1 MKILQ
6 LCYKPPFPS
15 VDGGTLAMNSL
26 TQGLLAQG
34 CEVKI
39 LSVASEKHPVKWDRL
54 TEEYKSATS
63 FEAVD
68 VDLRVKALPAA
79 VALLCGESY
88 NVKRFD
94 SRAFR
99 RRLTE
104 LLKAEKY
111 DVIHVES
118 IFLAPYLD
126 TIRQYSQAPVV
137 LRAHNVEHRIWQQ
150 MAKGCDK
157 ALKRW
162 YLKKLALALRAY
174 ELEKINAFDG
184 VACITEDDME
194 TFRQLGC
201 RKPLI
206 SIPFG
211 MALPETSATKT
222 RHDMLFYIGSMDW
235 RPNLEGVT
243 WFLDKVWPL
252 IHKEMPELRM
262 VLAGRNTPEDLVWQ
276 YWNREDVEIRGEVE
290 NASTFISEG
299 LINVVPLL
307 SGSGIRVKIIEAMS
321 HGKAVVS
328 TTIGA
333 QGIHY
338 EEGKH
343 LLIANTPE
351 EFVDKVRQLASNP
364 DYAVEVGNNA
374 RALIGAEYD
383 AKNLAKRLID
393 FYTTLQERKA

>member
-26 TQGLLAQG
+26 TRGLLAQG

-39 LSVASEKHPVKWDRL
+39 LSVASEKHPVKWARL
-54 TEEYKSATS
+54 TEEYKASTG
-63 FEAVD
+63 FEAVEI
-68 VDLRVKALPAA
+68 DLRVKALPAA

-94 SRAFR
+94 SSAFR
-99 RRLTE
+99 SRLTE

-118 IFLAPYLD
+118 IFLAPYLE

-150 MAKGCDK
+150 MAEGSDK
-157 ALKRW
+157 VLKRW

-174 ELEKINAFDG
+174 EVERVNVFDG

-201 RKPLI
+201 RKPMI

-211 MALPETSATKT
+211 MELPQTSATKT

-243 WFLDKVWPL
+243 WFLDNVWPL
-252 IHKEMPELRM
+252 IHKEMPELHM
-262 VLAGRNTPEDLVWQ
+262 VLAGRNTPDDLVWR

-351 EFVDKVRQLASNP
+351 EFVEKVRRLANDP
-364 DYAVEVGNNA
+364 AFAVEMGNNA
-374 RALIGAEYD
+374 RELIAAEYD
-383 AKNLAKRLID
+383 ANNLAKRLID
-393 FYTTLQERKA
+393 FYTTLQDRKA

>member
-26 TQGLLAQG
+26 TRGLLAQG

-39 LSVASEKHPVKWDRL
+39 LSVASEKHPVKWERL
-54 TEEYKSATS
+54 TEEYKASTG
-63 FEAVD
+63 FEAVEI
-68 VDLRVKALPAA
+68 DLRVKALPAA

-94 SRAFR
+94 SSAFR
-99 RRLTE
+99 SRLTE

-118 IFLAPYLD
+118 IFLAPYLE

-150 MAKGCDK
+150 MAEGSDK
-157 ALKRW
+157 VLKRW

-174 ELEKINAFDG
+174 EVERVNAFDG

-201 RKPLI
+201 RKPMI

-211 MALPETSATKT
+211 MELPQTSATKT

-243 WFLDKVWPL
+243 WFLDNVWPL
-252 IHKEMPELRM
+252 IHKEMPELHM
-262 VLAGRNTPEDLVWQ
+262 VLAGRNTPDDLVWR

-351 EFVDKVRQLASNP
+351 EFVEKVRRLANDP
-364 DYAVEVGNNA
+364 AFAVEMGNNA
-374 RALIGAEYD
+374 RELIAAEYD
-383 AKNLAKRLID
+383 ANNLAKRLID
-393 FYTTLQERKA
+393 FYTTLQDRKA

>member
-26 TQGLLAQG
+26 TRGLLAQG

-39 LSVASEKHPVKWDRL
+39 LSVASEKHPVKWERL
-54 TEEYKSATS
+54 TEEYKASTG
-63 FEAVD
+63 FEAVEI
-68 VDLRVKALPAA
+68 DLRVKALPAA

-94 SRAFR
+94 SSAFR
-99 RRLTE
+99 SRLTE

-118 IFLAPYLD
+118 IFLAPYLE

-150 MAKGCDK
+150 MAEGSDK
-157 ALKRW
+157 VLKRW

-174 ELEKINAFDG
+174 EVERVNAFDG

-194 TFRQLGC
+194 TFRLLGC
-201 RKPLI
+201 RKPMI

-211 MALPETSATKT
+211 MELPQTSATKT

-243 WFLDKVWPL
+243 WFLDNVWPL

-262 VLAGRNTPEDLVWQ
+262 VLAGRNTPDDLVWR

-351 EFVDKVRQLASNP
+351 EFVEKVRRLANDP
-364 DYAVEVGNNA
+364 AFAVEMGNNA
-374 RALIGAEYD
+374 RELIAAEYD
-383 AKNLAKRLID
+383 ANNLAKRLID
-393 FYTTLQERKA
+393 FYTTLQDRKA

>member
-26 TQGLLAQG
+26 TRGLLAQG

-39 LSVASEKHPVKWDRL
+39 LSVASEKHPVKWERL
-54 TEEYKSATS
+54 TEEYKASTG
-63 FEAVD
+63 FEAVEI
-68 VDLRVKALPAA
+68 DLRVKALPAA

-94 SRAFR
+94 SSAFR
-99 RRLTE
+99 SRLTE

-118 IFLAPYLD
+118 IFLAPYLE

-150 MAKGCDK
+150 MAEGSDK
-157 ALKRW
+157 VLKRW

-174 ELEKINAFDG
+174 EMERVNAFDG

-194 TFRQLGC
+194 TFRLLGC
-201 RKPLI
+201 RKPMI

-211 MALPETSATKT
+211 MELPQTSATKT

-243 WFLDKVWPL
+243 WFLDNVWPL
-252 IHKEMPELRM
+252 IHKEMPELHM
-262 VLAGRNTPEDLVWQ
+262 VLAGRNTPDDLVWR

-351 EFVDKVRQLASNP
+351 EFVAKVRRLANDP
-364 DYAVEVGNNA
+364 AFAVEMGNNA
-374 RALIGAEYD
+374 RELIAAEYD
-383 AKNLAKRLID
+383 ANNLAKRLID
-393 FYTTLQERKA
+393 FYTTLQDRKA